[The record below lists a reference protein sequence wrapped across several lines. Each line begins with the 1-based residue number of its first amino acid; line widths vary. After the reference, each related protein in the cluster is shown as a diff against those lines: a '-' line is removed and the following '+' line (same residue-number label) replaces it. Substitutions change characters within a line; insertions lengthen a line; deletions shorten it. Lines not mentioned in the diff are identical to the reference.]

1 MHKMHGG
8 KSMAHGHKLYYR
20 FINKGKLF
28 QVKDSYFHVTD
39 EIKKILTG
47 DTKLIQKTAKFI
59 TRGLR

>member
-8 KSMAHGHKLYYR
+8 KSMTHGRKLYYR

-47 DTKLIQKTAKFI
+47 DSYLI
-59 TRGLR
+59 